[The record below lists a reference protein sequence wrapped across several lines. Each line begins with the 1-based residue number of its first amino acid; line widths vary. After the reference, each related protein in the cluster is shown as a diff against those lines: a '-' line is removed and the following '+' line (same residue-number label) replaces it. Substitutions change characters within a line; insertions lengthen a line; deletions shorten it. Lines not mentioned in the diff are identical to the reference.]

1 MLALLLA
8 SQCACHIY
16 MGSRYHSSRPE
27 SKKTSVTLNPD
38 EPQIAVIHAG
48 KGEQVQA
55 QDEGLFYNEALSV
68 VQDESEEDSGPVPN
82 REIEDGEILPYP
94 LEEEDFE
101 IEQER
106 LDKTHAVMFEKYDEY
121 KSETVVEIQVVE
133 LKKMLDYMVELRKT
147 REHDNIIA
155 IELKRNAEEDDEEI
169 MSNEMDR
176 SENVS
181 EGEGGEE
188 EGEEEEEDSLE
199 SWEKGTEEDGEEH
212 EDDERQDPFE
222 DDKSGEI
229 NIDEPDAE
237 HQEEEENWDAA
248 NLENSDEEEEE
259 DLSEK
264 ALEVA
269 EKEESSELGI
279 ESDEEEDKDWDE
291 AVDMEDQ
298 EEAEAKSET
307 SEESEKSEE
316 QHSAED
322 DDKYISD
329 AEKLKQKHVEAKEH
343 VTNFSR
349 EGGKLEANFD
359 QLPNMMVV
367 AEGLMKIY
375 NELFL
380 DFPKE
385 SNDTQSSAELEKVY
399 EGIKTFINDIVSHK
413 DQLFKEVDYEKAH
426 LEAIGYSREE
436 VLEYYNFKSLWE
448 NLEHQASPNDEDW
461 IQKKKILDLEASEYV
476 TNVKSAMTSVT
487 NVESQQELIWNETV
501 FIRDQMASEKAV
513 SVKEKVTGLPSL
525 VAKLLDI
532 KFKIDENL
540 NQLSLSLKNIHAQ
553 KREFKEQLIGMQM
566 YLGVNG
572 NVEGASSLSVL
583 WLLLVI
589 GLFWDKYL

>member
-8 SQCACHIY
+8 TQCACHIF

-38 EPQIAVIHAG
+38 EPHIAVIHAG

-55 QDEGLFYNEALSV
+55 QDEGLFYNEAISV
-68 VQDESEEDSGPVPN
+68 VQDESEEDSGPLPN
-82 REIEDGEILPYP
+82 REIEAGEILPYP
-94 LEEEDFE
+94 LEEEEFE

-106 LDKTHAVMFEKYDEY
+106 LDKTHSAMFEKYDEY
-121 KSETVVEIQVVE
+121 KSETIVEIQVVE
-133 LKKMLDYMVELRKT
+133 LKKMLDYMVELRRT

-155 IELKRNAEEDDEEI
+155 IELKRNAEEDDEEM
-169 MSNEMDR
+169 MSNEMDG
-176 SENVS
+176 SQNES
-181 EGEGGEE
+181 KGEGGEDEGE
-188 EGEEEEEDSLE
+188 EGEGDSLE

-212 EDDERQDPFE
+212 DEEERDDPFE

-237 HQEEEENWDAA
+237 HQEEEDNWDAA
-248 NLENSDEEEEE
+248 NLESSDEEEE

-291 AVDMEDQ
+291 AVDLEDQ
-298 EEAEAKSET
+298 EEAEADASEKSGESET
-307 SEESEKSEE
+307 SEE
-316 QHSAED
+316 HHTAED
-322 DDKYISD
+322 DEQYMSD
-329 AEKLKQKHVEAKEH
+329 ADKLKEKHATAKEH
-343 VTNFSR
+343 VNSFSR
-349 EGGKLEANFD
+349 DGGKLEANFD

-385 SNDTQSSAELEKVY
+385 SNDAQSSAELEKVY
-399 EGIKTFINDIVSHK
+399 ESIKTFIQDIVNRK

-426 LEAIGYSREE
+426 LEAVGYSREE
-436 VLEYYNFKSLWE
+436 VLGYYNFKSLWE

-461 IQKKKILDLEASEYV
+461 IQKKKILDLETSEFV
-476 TNVKSAMTSVT
+476 TNIKSAMSSVT
-487 NVESQQELIWNETV
+487 NVESQQDLIWNETV

-525 VAKLLDI
+525 VEKLLDI

-540 NQLSLSLKNIHAQ
+540 NQLSLALKNVHAQ
-553 KREFKEQLIGMQM
+553 KREFKEQLVGMQM
-566 YLGVNG
+566 YLGVNEKM
-572 NVEGASSLSVL
+572 EGASSWSVL
-583 WLLLVI
+583 WLLFLV